1 MTKLKVMT
9 VVGTRPEI
17 IRLSRVIKEL
27 DLNFSHIL
35 VHTGQNF
42 DYELNQ
48 IFFKELDVRKP
59 DIFLDAAGKS
69 SSETIG
75 NVIIKID
82 KVILENSPEAF
93 LILGDTNSCMSAI
106 SAKRRKI
113 PIFHMEAGNRCFDA
127 RVPEEIIRKIIDHTA
142 DVNLPYTDI
151 SRNYLID
158 EGIAPDRIIK
168 TGSPMKEIFD
178 FYKSNIEES
187 NILDSLR
194 LKKKDY
200 FLVSL
205 HREENVESKSK
216 INNFLKIL
224 KALNNKYQMPIVVST
239 HPRTRTKLEDLDF
252 VLNENEN
259 IRFLSPFGFFDYIKL
274 QLNSYCVLSD
284 SGSITEESSILD
296 FPALNLRDMHER
308 PEGFEETAVMMVGL
322 NLERILASLEI
333 IKNQNARGPREFDIV
348 KDYNVNNVSKKIV
361 KIIQSYTDYIK
372 RVVWKEYN

>member
-59 DIFLDAAGKS
+59 DVFLDAAGKS

-106 SAKRRKI
+106 AAKRRKI
-113 PIFHMEAGNRCFDA
+113 PIFHMEAGNRCFDS
-127 RVPEEIIRKIIDHTA
+127 RVPEEIIRKIVDHTA

-151 SRNYLID
+151 SRNYLIN

-168 TGSPMKEIFD
+168 TGSPMKEILD

-187 NILDSLR
+187 NILDSLS
-194 LKKKDY
+194 LKKKEY

-224 KALNNKYQMPIVVST
+224 KAINNKYQMAIIVST

-274 QLNSYCVLSD
+274 QVNSFCVLSD

-296 FPALNLRDMHER
+296 FPALNLRDMNER
-308 PEGFEETAVMMVGL
+308 PEGFEETTVMMVGL

-333 IKNQNARGPREFDIV
+333 IKNQNAKGPREFDIV
-348 KDYNVNNVSKKIV
+348 KDYDVNNVSKKIV
-361 KIIQSYTDYIK
+361 KIIQSYTDYIR

>member
-59 DIFLDAAGKS
+59 DVFLDAAGKS

-106 SAKRRKI
+106 AAKRRKI
-113 PIFHMEAGNRCFDA
+113 PIFHMEAGNRCFDS
-127 RVPEEIIRKIIDHTA
+127 RVPEEIIRKIVDHTA

-151 SRNYLID
+151 SRNYLIN

-168 TGSPMKEIFD
+168 TGSPMKEILD

-187 NILDSLR
+187 NILDSLS
-194 LKKKDY
+194 LKKKEY

-224 KALNNKYQMPIVVST
+224 KAINNKYQMAIIVST

-274 QLNSYCVLSD
+274 QVNSFCVLSD

-296 FPALNLRDMHER
+296 FPALNLRDMNER
-308 PEGFEETAVMMVGL
+308 PEGFEETTVMMVGL

-333 IKNQNARGPREFDIV
+333 IKNQN
-348 KDYNVNNVSKKIV
+348 
-361 KIIQSYTDYIK
+361 
-372 RVVWKEYN
+372 